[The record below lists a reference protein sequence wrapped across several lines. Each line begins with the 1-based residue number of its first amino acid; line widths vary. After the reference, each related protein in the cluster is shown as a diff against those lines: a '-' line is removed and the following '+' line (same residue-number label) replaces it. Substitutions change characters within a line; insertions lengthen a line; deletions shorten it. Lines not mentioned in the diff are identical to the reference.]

1 MKSERKKTPSPLRY
15 LCGILAV
22 WTVLIGFSKFA
33 GGRVGSGS
41 IRIPAAALLLIVIPA
56 AVFAISRLGT
66 HCVYI
71 RSHSGALRRGTAL
84 LGALT
89 LSLSAFT
96 LPAEA
101 TVSGS
106 LSVANI
112 GWNETAFSEGT
123 PGKGTATNKT
133 ASSSWAANGTQITGT
148 VTPAESSENSG
159 GGGCGGS
166 SSTTTYYYSSGAT
179 STLTITNQS
188 AEKSLLTFSYTV
200 PSPSAGT
207 LTIDGTAQTKASSF
221 SKTLEPNGTVLIK
234 LTTSANP
241 ASSTSSNPS
250 GYAASATLSNL
261 SLTSLNRDISV
272 TFAQPVHGSYTVNVG
287 STKLNVGETCTK
299 PVTTQYTLSA
309 RADAN
314 YVFDGWYV
322 NDTKVSVAATYTTA
336 FSDDCTVEARFAEEP
351 LFSVI
356 QMSDQTADKS
366 AYVEVNSSYYHEIG
380 DSKSKKGSSH
390 TNVGTSG
397 NNSYGEPTYF
407 PYSTWSASD
416 GAIQSSASGT
426 ATGDNQTTLGYSSAS
441 ATLYSD
447 IIRVKCKENCII
459 TFDSSMDAQSVQIAN
474 SNGASDNQYGVFLY
488 YYTTASDR
496 ANAGTIRTNGTA
508 EFKGSKQTSGKA
520 STRVVVN
527 KGEYLYLHAY
537 AKTRKEKFIASGHIT
552 DNYSYTAKISN
563 FTVTPN
569 TIEHTL
575 TTGNRDN
582 TGAVLKYGSVKING
596 TAKSVSSG
604 TCDYKAAENATLTL
618 TPGTAPT
625 GYTFIGWH
633 NVTDNKY
640 DYTSSTYTVKMTNDY
655 EVYPIYVPAMT
666 ITADGD
672 NGYES
677 ATYQYKSLSG
687 GMVPSNGQ
695 LFVARGPIQSNGGNP
710 AFYTSL
716 KDAFAATDTVFLLAW
731 DTINGSLTIPVGKT
745 LVIPDRLADPGPD
758 ASQPEQVTSSTG
770 ISSYCK
776 VTLNGNLTVNGKLVV
791 NGMQSSTASGRAA
804 GSIGY
809 LSLSDKATV
818 TVNSG
823 GELCGYG
830 QIRGGSIT
838 AENGSTVRELMEI
851 SDRRTALVM
860 KEIVDQ
866 KSSKRVFPFNNFS
879 IKTIE
884 SPVTYASG
892 AKLYAQYSVML
903 EGNNHSAGAV
913 LIFGS
918 SGALFNLTRGSMTKS
933 FDLDTDKTIY
943 RLNEGGE
950 MGTGSFQL
958 DVKFSVASYGG
969 TTITIKSQD
978 YWMPLN
984 AGFDL
989 RTAGD
994 MTVNNDFK
1002 FLPGASLSVEKGG
1015 TCTVA
1020 SSAKLLFYRLN
1031 DYDTRGIG
1039 NGTYQKGY
1047 SAKVYPVNATNLPGG
1062 GYTHPKLDTVGS
1074 ARLNVDGEMIVNGGL
1089 YVSDELVSQSNQ
1101 GFTGTEP
1108 VDGVNKTR
1116 QEINQAYFKLY
1127 PNGYNVLTGT
1137 GSINMTTAL
1146 TNSNVNEAMTSQNT
1160 NDPAWAKIPISPI
1173 KGLKADATAD
1183 TPENYQSLNTQATYY
1198 GVYRPGNFYVWT
1210 TEKPEIAKIVGG
1222 GNETTTYRSLA
1233 DAVQAYTAGTGYI
1246 QMLKD
1251 STEPG
1256 FTVSQNVT
1264 LDLNGKTV
1272 TLAGDLTVAEGCTL
1286 SGMDS
1291 SSKEYAAPS
1300 GKIVGKVTGYAPT
1313 YQTPTVTT
1321 TDGDTYDRYVAIP
1334 GTEADGNTPN
1344 LSFHHFNISVTGYH
1358 FELATGDTPQ
1368 CALFFI
1374 GKFQGD
1380 EAAKGYLTSLGFTLK
1395 VKGENGENDTQLG
1408 EDNYELPD
1416 NKNEIP
1422 KMPAA
1427 GEESTSKVVY
1437 DRDGDGAYL
1446 FEVYLKR
1453 SFKKGE
1459 SKGYTEYISA
1469 TAQATFKNGRTQQSD
1484 PRELSFQEAWTDK
1497 GLTTGQREIL
1507 DKFLTD
1513 LGIK

>member
-1 MKSERKKTPSPLRY
+1 MKSEGKKTPLPLRY

-66 HCVYI
+66 HCACM
-71 RSHSGALRRGTAL
+71 RSHGGALRRGTAL

-112 GWNETAFSEGT
+112 GLSESAISAGT
-123 PGKGTATNKT
+123 PGKGTATNNT
-133 ASSSWAANGTQITGT
+133 ASSSWVANGGTQITGT
-148 VTPAESSENSG
+148 VTPAESSETSGG

-166 SSTTTYYYSSGAT
+166 KTTTYYYSSEAT

-188 AEKSLLTFSYTV
+188 AEESLLTFSYTV
-200 PSPSAGT
+200 PSAGGT

-221 SKTLEPNGTVLIK
+221 SKTLDPNGTVLIK
-234 LTTSANP
+234 LTTPANP

-272 TFAQPVHGSYTVNVG
+272 KFAQPVHGSYTVKAG
-287 STKLNVGETCTK
+287 STTLKVGETYTK
-299 PVTTQYTLSA
+299 PVSTTYTLSA

-322 NDTKVSVAATYTTA
+322 HDTKVSVAATYTTA
-336 FSDDCTVEARFAEEP
+336 FSDDCTVEAHFVEDP

-356 QMSDQTADKS
+356 QMSDAGADKS

-390 TNVGTSG
+390 TNVDTSG
-397 NNSYGEPTYF
+397 NNSYGDPTYF
-407 PYSTWSASD
+407 PYSTWSASN
-416 GAIQSSASGT
+416 GAIQSSAIGT
-426 ATGDNQTTLGYSSAS
+426 ATGDNQTTWGYSSAS

-459 TFDSSMDAQSVQIAN
+459 TFDSSMSAQSVSIAN

-488 YYTTASDR
+488 YYTTASAS

-527 KGEYLYLHAY
+527 KGEYLYLYAY
-537 AKTRKEKFIASGHIT
+537 AKTRKEQFISSGYIT
-552 DNYSYTAKISN
+552 DNYSYTATISK

-596 TAKSVSSG
+596 TAQGVSSG
-604 TCDYKAAENATLTL
+604 TCSYKAADNATLKL

-633 NVTDNKY
+633 NVTDNEY
-640 DYTSSTYTVKMTNDY
+640 DYTNSTYSVTMTKDYTVN
-655 EVYPIYVPAMT
+655 PIYVPAMT
-666 ITADGD
+666 ITAGDGA
-672 NGYES
+672 NGYEN

-695 LFVARGPIQSNGGNP
+695 LFVARNADCSK
-710 AFYTSL
+710 FYTDL
-716 KDAFAATDTVFLLAW
+716 NTAFANESTVFLLAG
-731 DTINGSLTIPVGKT
+731 DTFNGSLTIPTNKT

-830 QIRGGSIT
+830 QIRGGSIS
-838 AENGSTVRELMEI
+838 AENSSTVRELMEI
-851 SDRRTALVM
+851 SDRRAALVM
-860 KEIVDQ
+860 KEIEDQ
-866 KSSKRVFPFNNFS
+866 KSSKRVFPFSNFS

-918 SGALFNLTRGSMTKS
+918 SGALFNLTQGSMTKS
-933 FDLDTDKTIY
+933 FDLAKDKTVY
-943 RLNEGGE
+943 RLNEGGN

-958 DVKFSVASYGG
+958 DVKFGVQGVGSK
-969 TTITIKSQD
+969 TITIKSQD

-989 RTAGD
+989 RTAGE
-994 MTVNNDFK
+994 MTVNSDFK

-1015 TCTVA
+1015 TCTVV
-1020 SSAKLLFYRLN
+1020 SGAKLLFYRLN
-1031 DYDTRGIG
+1031 DYDTREIDKGE
-1039 NGTYQKGY
+1039 YQKGY
-1047 SAKVYPVNATNLPGG
+1047 STKVYPVNATNRPGG
-1062 GYTHPKLDTVGS
+1062 GYTHPKLETVGS
-1074 ARLNVDGEMIVNGGL
+1074 ARLNVDGEMIVKGGL
-1089 YVSDELVSQSNQ
+1089 YVSNDLVSESNQ
-1101 GFTGTEP
+1101 DFAGMEP
-1108 VDGVNKTR
+1108 VDGVEMSRKD
-1116 QEINQAYFKLY
+1116 INAAYFTVY
-1127 PNGYNVLTGT
+1127 DNGYNVLTGT
-1137 GSINMTTAL
+1137 GSIDMTAAQTSE
-1146 TNSNVNEAMTSQNT
+1146 TQVYEAMTAQKT
-1160 NDPAWAKIPISPI
+1160 NDPAWAPI
-1173 KGLKADATAD
+1173 KITPIAGLNVDASAD
-1183 TPENYQSLNTQATYY
+1183 THENYNAFDQKATYY
-1198 GVYRPGNFYVWT
+1198 GVYQPGGFYTWT
-1210 TEKPEIAKIVGG
+1210 TEKPVVAKIVNGA
-1222 GNETTTYRSLA
+1222 NEQTYRSLA
-1233 DAVQAYTAGTGYI
+1233 AAVQDYTAGTGYI
-1246 QMLKD
+1246 QMIAD
-1251 STEPG
+1251 STESG
-1256 FTVSQNVT
+1256 FTVDRNVI

-1272 TLAGDLTVAEGCTL
+1272 KLAGTMTVAKGYTL

-1291 SSKEYAAPS
+1291 STGTGYDTAPS
-1300 GKIVGKVTGYAPT
+1300 GKIVGTVTGTVAPVFEK
-1313 YQTPTVTT
+1313 PL
-1321 TDGDTYDRYVAIP
+1321 TDDPEYNYLRYVAIKNDA
-1334 GTEADGNTPN
+1334 GTEYT
-1344 LSFHHFNISVTGYH
+1344 FHRFNISVTGYR

-1380 EAAKGYLTSLGFTLK
+1380 KAAKDYLKSLGFTLTDIDGK
-1395 VKGENGENDTQLG
+1395 TTNPR
-1408 EDNYELPD
+1408 Y
-1416 NKNEIP
+1416 EIP
-1422 KMPAA
+1422 AGTDIPPMPPE
-1427 GEESTSKVVY
+1427 GVESDSEVVLS
-1437 DRDGDGAYL
+1437 DDGAYF
-1446 FEVYLKR
+1446 FEAYLMRDINKENYR
-1453 SFKKGE
+1453 KQF
-1459 SKGYTEYISA
+1459 SA
-1469 TAQATFKNGRTQQSD
+1469 IAQATFQNDETQNS
-1484 PRELSFQEAWTDK
+1484 ETKKWSFQEALTK
-1497 GLTTGQREIL
+1497 PEGLTPEQKTIL
-1507 DKFLTD
+1507 KNFLDGLDTPNQTE
-1513 LGIK
+1513 

>member
-1 MKSERKKTPSPLRY
+1 MKSEGKKTPSPLRY

-33 GGRVGSGS
+33 GGRAGDGS

-66 HCVYI
+66 LCAYM

-84 LGALT
+84 LCALA

-101 TVSGS
+101 AVNGS
-106 LSVANI
+106 LSDANI
-112 GWNETAFSEGT
+112 GWSESGFSAGT
-123 PGKGTATNKT
+123 PGTGTATSNT
-133 ASSSWAANGTQITGT
+133 ASSSWAASGTQITGT
-148 VTPAESSENSG
+148 VTPAESSATS

-166 SSTTTYYYSSGAT
+166 TTSYYYSSEAT
-179 STLTITNQS
+179 STLTITNQN

-200 PSPSAGT
+200 PSAGT

-221 SKTLEPNGTVLIK
+221 SKTLGPNGTVLIK
-234 LTTSANP
+234 LTTQAKP
-241 ASSTSSNPS
+241 ALSTSSNPS
-250 GYAASATLSNL
+250 AYAASATLSNL

-272 TFAQPVHGSYTVNVG
+272 TFAQPAHGSYTVKAG
-287 STKLNVGETCTK
+287 STALKVGETYTK

-322 NDTKVSVAATYTTA
+322 NDTKVSVAATYTTV
-336 FSDDCTVEARFAEEP
+336 FSDDCTVEARFAGDP

-356 QMSDQTADKS
+356 QMSDPAADKS
-366 AYVEVNSSYYHEIG
+366 AYVEASSSYYHNE
-380 DSKSKKGSSH
+380 KGSYH

-407 PYSTWSASD
+407 PYSTWSASN
-416 GAIQSSASGT
+416 GAIQSSESGT
-426 ATGDNQTTLGYSSAS
+426 ATGDNQTTWGYSQAS

-459 TFDSSMDAQSVQIAN
+459 TFDSSMNAQSVSISN
-474 SNGASDNQYGVFLY
+474 SNSSDNQYGVFLY
-488 YYTTASDR
+488 YYTTASAS
-496 ANAGTIRTNGTA
+496 ANANTIKTNGTA
-508 EFKGSKQTSGKA
+508 AIEGSKKTSGSA
-520 STRVVVN
+520 SKTRVVVN

-537 AKTRKEKFIASGHIT
+537 AKTRKDKMTNSGYET
-552 DNYSYTAKISN
+552 DNYSYTATISN

-569 TIEHTL
+569 TTEHTF

-582 TGAVLKYGSVKING
+582 TGTVLKSGSVKING
-596 TAKSVSSG
+596 TAQGVSSG
-604 TCDYKAAENATLTL
+604 TYSYKAADNATLTL
-618 TPGTAPT
+618 TLGTAPT

-633 NVTDNKY
+633 NVTDNVY
-640 DYTSSTYTVKMTNDY
+640 DYTNSTYTVKMTKDY
-655 EVYPIYVPAMT
+655 QVNPIYVPAMT
-666 ITADGD
+666 ITAGGA
-672 NGYES
+672 NGYGS
-677 ATYQYKSLSG
+677 ADYQYKSLSG
-687 GMVPSNGQ
+687 QMVTPNGQ
-695 LFVARGPIQSNGGNP
+695 YVARNADCSK
-710 AFYTSL
+710 FYTDL
-716 KDAFAATDTVFLLAW
+716 NTAFSDTNTVFLLAG
-731 DTINGSLTIPVGKT
+731 DTFNGSLTIPTGKT
-745 LVIPDRLADPGPD
+745 LVIPDRLADSGPA
-758 ASQPEQVTSSTG
+758 ASQPEQVTSSAG

-776 VTLNGNLTVNGKLVV
+776 VTLNGNLTVDGKLVV
-791 NGMQSSTASGRAA
+791 NGMQSSTANGRAA

-809 LSLSDKATV
+809 LSLSDSAAV
-818 TVNSG
+818 TVSSG

-830 QIRGGSIT
+830 QIRGGSIS
-838 AENGSTVRELMEI
+838 AKNGSTVRELMEI
-851 SDRRTALVM
+851 SDRRAALVM
-860 KEIVDQ
+860 KEIDDK
-866 KSSKRVFPFNNFS
+866 KSSMRVFPFSNFS

-892 AKLYAQYSVML
+892 AKLYAQYSIML
-903 EGNNHSAGAV
+903 EGNNQSTGAV
-913 LIFGS
+913 LIFGP
-918 SGALFNLTRGSMTKS
+918 SGALFNLTQGSMTKS
-933 FDLDTDKTIY
+933 FDLAKDKTVY
-943 RLNEGGE
+943 RLNEGGK
-950 MGTGSFQL
+950 MSTGSFQL
-958 DVKFSVASYGG
+958 DVKFGVSGYGS
-969 TTITIKSQD
+969 TTITIKSQE

-994 MTVNNDFK
+994 MTVNSDFK

-1020 SSAKLLFYRLN
+1020 NSAKLLFYRLN

-1108 VDGVNKTR
+1108 VDGVEMSRKD
-1116 QEINQAYFKLY
+1116 INAAYFKVY

-1137 GSINMTTAL
+1137 GAINMTAAQT
-1146 TNSNVNEAMTSQNT
+1146 SEPQVYEAMTSQNT
-1160 NDPAWAKIPISPI
+1160 NDPAWAPI
-1173 KGLKADATAD
+1173 KITPIAGLNVDASAD
-1183 TPENYQSLNTQATYY
+1183 THENYKPLDQKATYY
-1198 GVYRPGNFYVWT
+1198 GVHRPGNFYVWT

-1222 GNETTTYRSLA
+1222 GNETIYRSLA
-1233 DAVQAYTAGTGYI
+1233 DAVQAYTGTGYI
-1246 QMLKD
+1246 QMLKN

-1256 FTVSQNVT
+1256 FTVSKDVT

-1272 TLAGDLTVAEGCTL
+1272 TLASPLTVAEGYTL

-1291 SSKEYAAPS
+1291 SAKADYTTAPT
-1300 GKIVGKVTGYAPT
+1300 GKIVGTVTGTVAPT
-1313 YQTPTVTT
+1313 YQTP
-1321 TDGDTYDRYVAIP
+1321 GDTNDRYVAIQ
-1334 GTEADGNTPN
+1334 GKEADNTTAN
-1344 LSFHHFNISVTGYH
+1344 LSFHRFNISVTGYR
-1358 FELATGDTPQ
+1358 FELTTGDTPK

-1380 EAAKGYLTSLGFTLK
+1380 AEAKKHLTSLGFTLDGLKGSASKK
-1395 VKGENGENDTQLG
+1395 VVTCTMPDALDKEVDVDENG
-1408 EDNYELPD
+1408 
-1416 NKNEIP
+1416 
-1422 KMPAA
+1422 
-1427 GEESTSKVVY
+1427 VY
-1437 DRDGDGAYL
+1437 CFEAYL
-1446 FEVYLKR
+1446 MREIDKSNPDTYRKPF
-1453 SFKKGE
+1453 
-1459 SKGYTEYISA
+1459 SA
-1469 TAQATFKNGRTQQSD
+1469 TAQATFSNGGTQDSETKQW
-1484 PRELSFQEAWTDK
+1484 SFEDAWTNPGELDPAQK
-1497 GLTTGQREIL
+1497 DIL
-1507 DKFLTD
+1507 DKFLKA
-1513 LGIK
+1513 LNIPNP

>member
-1 MKSERKKTPSPLRY
+1 MKSEGKKTPLPLRY

-33 GGRVGSGS
+33 GGHAGSGS

-66 HCVYI
+66 LCACM

-101 TVSGS
+101 ATSGS
-106 LSVANI
+106 LSDTNI
-112 GWNETAFSEGT
+112 GLSESAFSAGT

-133 ASSSWAANGTQITGT
+133 ASSSWAANGTQIIGT
-148 VTPAESSENSG
+148 VTPAESSETS

-166 SSTTTYYYSSGAT
+166 TTTHYYSSEAT

-200 PSPSAGT
+200 PSAGGT

-221 SKTLEPNGTVLIK
+221 SRTLDPNGTVLIK
-234 LTTSANP
+234 LTTSATP

-250 GYAASATLSNL
+250 AYAASATLSNL

-272 TFAQPVHGSYTVNVG
+272 TFAQPAHGSYTVKAG
-287 STKLNVGETCTK
+287 STTLKVGETYTK
-299 PVTTQYTLSA
+299 PVSTTYTLSA

-322 NDTKVSVAATYTTA
+322 NHDTKVSVAATYTAA
-336 FSDDCTVEARFAEEP
+336 FSDDCTVEARFVEDP
-351 LFSVI
+351 LFTVI
-356 QMSDQTADKS
+356 QMSDAGADKS
-366 AYVEVNSSYYHEIG
+366 AYVEVNSSYYHSE
-380 DSKSKKGSSH
+380 KGSYH
-390 TNVGTSG
+390 TNVGDTSA
-397 NNSYGEPTYF
+397 NNSYGAHTYF
-407 PYSTWSASD
+407 PYSTWSASN

-426 ATGDNQTTLGYSSAS
+426 ATGDNQTTWGYSQAS

-459 TFDSSMDAQSVQIAN
+459 TFDSSMDAHSVSISN
-474 SNGASDNQYGVFLY
+474 SGSSDNQYGVFLY
-488 YYTTASDR
+488 YYTTASAS
-496 ANAGTIRTNGTA
+496 ANASTIKTNGTA
-508 EFKGSKQTSGKA
+508 AIEGSKKTNGNA
-520 STRVVVN
+520 TGTRVVVN
-527 KGEYLYLHAY
+527 KGEYLYLYAY
-537 AKTRKEKFIASGHIT
+537 AKTRKDKMTNSGYET
-552 DNYSYTAKISN
+552 DNYSYTAKIFN

-596 TAKSVSSG
+596 TAQSVSSG

-633 NVTDNKY
+633 NVTDNES
-640 DYTSSTYTVKMTNDY
+640 DYTSSTYMVKMTKDY

-666 ITADGD
+666 ITAGGTDGY
-672 NGYES
+672 GS
-677 ATYQYKSLSG
+677 ADYQYKSLSG

-695 LFVARGPIQSNGGNP
+695 YVARNADCSK
-710 AFYTSL
+710 FYTDL
-716 KDAFAATDTVFLLAW
+716 NAAFSDTDIVFLLAG
-731 DTINGSLTIPVGKT
+731 DTFNGSLTIPTNKT
-745 LVIPDRLADPGPD
+745 LVIPDRLADPGPG
-758 ASQPEQVTSSTG
+758 ASQPEQVTSSAG

-791 NGMQSSTASGRAA
+791 NGMQSGAANNGVCGRAA
-804 GSIGY
+804 GGIGY
-809 LSLSDKATV
+809 LSLSGSAAITV
-818 TVNSG
+818 SSG

-830 QIRGGSIT
+830 QIRGGSIS
-838 AENGSTVRELMEI
+838 AEKGSTVRELMEI
-851 SDRRTALVM
+851 SDKRTALVM
-860 KEIVDQ
+860 KEIDDQ

-918 SGALFNLTRGSMTKS
+918 SGALFNLTEGSMTKS
-933 FDLDTDKTIY
+933 FDLAADKTVY
-943 RLNEGGE
+943 RLNEGGK

-958 DVKFSVASYGG
+958 DVKFGVSGFG
-969 TTITIKSQD
+969 NTTITIKSQE

-994 MTVNNDFK
+994 MTVNSDFK

-1020 SSAKLLFYRLN
+1020 SGAKLLFYRLN
-1031 DYDTRGIG
+1031 DYDTREIG
-1039 NGTYQKGY
+1039 KGEYQKGY
-1047 SAKVYPVNATNLPGG
+1047 SMKVYPVNATNLPGG
-1062 GYTHPKLDTVGS
+1062 GYKHPTLETVGS
-1074 ARLNVDGEMIVNGGL
+1074 ARLNVDGEMIVKGGL
-1089 YVSDELVSQSNQ
+1089 YVSNDPVSESDQDFGKTEL
-1101 GFTGTEP
+1101 
-1108 VDGVNKTR
+1108 VDGVYKTR
-1116 QEINQAYFKLY
+1116 KEINAADFTVYD
-1127 PNGYNVLTGT
+1127 NGYNVLTGT
-1137 GSINMTTAL
+1137 GAINMTAAQTSE
-1146 TNSNVNEAMTSQNT
+1146 TKVYEAMTSQNT
-1160 NDPAWAKIPISPI
+1160 NDPAWAPI
-1173 KGLKADATAD
+1173 KITPVAGLKADASAD
-1183 TPENYQSLNTQATYY
+1183 TPENYQPLNTQATYY
-1198 GVYRPGNFYVWT
+1198 GVYCPDGFYIWM
-1210 TEKPEIAKIVGG
+1210 TEAPKIAKIVNGT
-1222 GNETTTYRSLA
+1222 NEQIFRSLT
-1233 DAVQAYTAGTGYI
+1233 DAVYNYTGEGYI
-1246 QMLKD
+1246 QMIAN

-1256 FTVSQNVT
+1256 FTLDKDLC
-1264 LDLNGKTV
+1264 LDLNGYTV
-1272 TLAGDLTVAEGCTL
+1272 TGDFNMSGHILH
-1286 SGMDS
+1286 GMDS
-1291 SSKEYAAPS
+1291 TTDAYDGAKA
-1300 GKIVGKVTGYAPT
+1300 GKIVGTVSGYDKT
-1313 YQTPTVTT
+1313 YQTPTVTGNE
-1321 TDGDTYDRYVAIP
+1321 GDDAYKRYVAIP
-1334 GTEADGNTPN
+1334 GEENGKPTV
-1344 LSFHHFNISVTGYH
+1344 SFHRFNISVSGYR
-1358 FELATGDTPQ
+1358 FELAAPQ

-1380 EAAKGYLTSLGFTLK
+1380 DAAKNYLTSLGFTLT
-1395 VKGENGENDTQLG
+1395 DI
-1408 EDNYELPD
+1408 DNTERSYICAITGKDIPD
-1416 NKNEIP
+1416 
-1422 KMPAA
+1422 MPAE
-1427 GEESTSKVVY
+1427 GEEITSEVV
-1437 DRDGDGAYL
+1437 RDVDGAYL
-1446 FEVYLKR
+1446 FEAYLIHNIE
-1453 SFKKGE
+1453 KG
-1459 SKGYTEYISA
+1459 KPATYQTPFTA
-1469 TAQATFKNGRTQQSD
+1469 TAQATFGNNGKQSEE
-1484 PRELSFQEAWTDK
+1484 RKLSFQDAWENP
-1497 GLTTGQREIL
+1497 GEITTEQKEIL
-1507 DKFLTD
+1507 DKFLAE
-1513 LGIK
+1513 LGITKQTE

>member
-1 MKSERKKTPSPLRY
+1 MKSEGKKTPSPLRY

-33 GGRVGSGS
+33 GGRAGSGS

-66 HCVYI
+66 LCAYM

-89 LSLSAFT
+89 LFLSAFT

-101 TVSGS
+101 AVNGS
-106 LSVANI
+106 LSDSNI
-112 GWNETAFSEGT
+112 GWSESEISAGT
-123 PGKGTATNKT
+123 PGKGTATGNT
-133 ASSSWAANGTQITGT
+133 ASSSWVASGTQITGT
-148 VTPAESSENSG
+148 VTPAESSETS
-159 GGGCGGS
+159 GGGCGG
-166 SSTTTYYYSSGAT
+166 STTTYYYSSAAT
-179 STLTITNQS
+179 STLTITNRS
-188 AEKSLLTFSYTV
+188 TEKSLLTFSYTV
-200 PSPSAGT
+200 PSAGT
-207 LTIDGTAQTKASSF
+207 LTIDGTVQTKDSSF
-221 SKTLEPNGTVLIK
+221 SKTLNPNGTVLIK
-234 LTTSANP
+234 LTTPENP
-241 ASSTSSNPS
+241 VSSNSPNQS
-250 GYAASATLSNL
+250 AYAASATLSNL

-272 TFAQPVHGSYTVNVG
+272 TFAQPAHGSYTVKVG
-287 STKLNVGETCTK
+287 GTALKVGETYTK
-299 PVTTQYTLSA
+299 PVSTTYTLSA

-322 NDTKVSVAATYTTA
+322 NDTKVSVAAAYTAA
-336 FSDDCTVEARFAEEP
+336 FSDDCTVEARFAEDP

-356 QMSDQTADKS
+356 QMSDPAADKS
-366 AYVEVNSSYYHEIG
+366 AYVEASSSYYHNE
-380 DSKSKKGSSH
+380 KGSYH
-390 TNVGTSG
+390 TNVGDTNA
-397 NNSYGEPTYF
+397 NNSYGAHTYF
-407 PYSTWSASD
+407 PYSTWSASN
-416 GAIQSSASGT
+416 GAIQSSESGT
-426 ATGDNQTTLGYSSAS
+426 ATGDNQTTWGYSQAS

-459 TFDSSMDAQSVQIAN
+459 TFDSSMNAQSVSISN
-474 SNGASDNQYGVFLY
+474 SNSSDNQYGVFLY
-488 YYTTASDR
+488 YYTTASAS
-496 ANAGTIRTNGTA
+496 ANANTIKTNGTA
-508 EFKGSKQTSGKA
+508 AIEGSKKTIGSA
-520 STRVVVN
+520 NTRVVVN

-537 AKTRKEKFIASGHIT
+537 AKTRKDKMTNSGYET
-552 DNYSYTAKISN
+552 DNYTYNATISN

-569 TIEHTL
+569 TTEHTF

-582 TGAVLKYGSVKING
+582 TGTVLKSGSVKING
-596 TAKSVSSG
+596 TAQGVSSG
-604 TCDYKAAENATLTL
+604 TYSYKAADNATLTL

-633 NVTDNKY
+633 NVTDNVY
-640 DYTSSTYTVKMTNDY
+640 DYTNSTYTVKMTKDY
-655 EVYPIYVPAMT
+655 EVNPIYVPAMT
-666 ITADGD
+666 ITAGGA
-672 NGYES
+672 NGYGS
-677 ATYQYKSLSG
+677 ADYQYKSLSG
-687 GMVPSNGQ
+687 QMVTPNGQ
-695 LFVARGPIQSNGGNP
+695 YVARNADCSK
-710 AFYTSL
+710 FYTDL
-716 KDAFAATDTVFLLAW
+716 NAAFSDTNTVFLLAG
-731 DTINGSLTIPVGKT
+731 DTFNGSLTIPTGKT
-745 LVIPDRLADPGPD
+745 LVIPDRLADSGPA
-758 ASQPEQVTSSTG
+758 ASQPEQVTSSAG

-776 VTLNGNLTVNGKLVV
+776 VTLNGNLTVDGKLVV
-791 NGMQSSTASGRAA
+791 NGMQSSTANGRAA
-804 GSIGY
+804 GGIGY
-809 LSLSDKATV
+809 LSLSDSAAV
-818 TVNSG
+818 TVSSG

-830 QIRGGSIT
+830 QIRGGSIS
-838 AENGSTVRELMEI
+838 AKNGSTVRELMEI
-851 SDRRTALVM
+851 SDRRAALVM
-860 KEIVDQ
+860 KEIDDK
-866 KSSKRVFPFNNFS
+866 KSSMRVFPFSNFS

-903 EGNNHSAGAV
+903 EGNNQSTGAV
-913 LIFGS
+913 LIFGP
-918 SGALFNLTRGSMTKS
+918 SGALFNLTQGSMTKS
-933 FDLDTDKTIY
+933 FDLAADKTVY
-943 RLNEGGE
+943 RLNEGGQ
-950 MGTGSFQL
+950 MSTGSFQL
-958 DVKFSVASYGG
+958 DVKFGVSGFGS
-969 TTITIKSQD
+969 TTITIKSQE

-994 MTVNNDFK
+994 MTVNSDFK

-1031 DYDTRGIG
+1031 DYDTRGIDKG
-1039 NGTYQKGY
+1039 EYQKGY
-1047 SAKVYPVNATNLPGG
+1047 STKAYPVNATNLPGG

-1380 EAAKGYLTSLGFTLK
+1380 KAAKDYLTKLGFTLK
-1395 VKGENGENDTQLG
+1395 YIADESQDFSYPMPGSLN
-1408 EDNYELPD
+1408 
-1416 NKNEIP
+1416 NEV
-1422 KMPAA
+1422 
-1427 GEESTSKVVY
+1427 GLDEE
-1437 DRDGDGAYL
+1437 GAYL
-1446 FEVYLKR
+1446 FEAYLMR
-1453 SFKKGE
+1453 SFDKNDAAAYQTK
-1459 SKGYTEYISA
+1459 ISA
-1469 TAQATFKNGRTQQSD
+1469 TAQAIFGTNVGTQNS
-1484 PRELSFQEAWTDK
+1484 ETKEWSFQEAWQNALTDPDMDIS
-1497 GLTTGQREIL
+1497 QAEREIL
-1507 DKFLTD
+1507 EKFLKD
-1513 LGIK
+1513 LNIPIPNPNPKTE

>member
-1 MKSERKKTPSPLRY
+1 MKSEGKKTPSPLRY

-33 GGRVGSGS
+33 GGRAGSGS

-66 HCVYI
+66 LCACM
-71 RSHSGALRRGTAL
+71 RSHSGALRRGTAF

-101 TVSGS
+101 AVSGS
-106 LSVANI
+106 LSDTNI
-112 GWNETAFSEGT
+112 GLSESAFSAGT
-123 PGKGTATNKT
+123 PGTGTATNKT

-148 VTPAESSENSG
+148 VTPAESSVTS
-159 GGGCGGS
+159 GGGCGG
-166 SSTTTYYYSSGAT
+166 STTTYYYSSEAT

-200 PSPSAGT
+200 PSAGT

-221 SKTLEPNGTVLIK
+221 SKTLDPNGTVLIK
-234 LTTSANP
+234 LTTQANP

-272 TFAQPVHGSYTVNVG
+272 TFAQPAHGSYTVKVG
-287 STKLNVGETCTK
+287 STPLKVGETYTK
-299 PVTTQYTLSA
+299 PVSTTYTLSA

-322 NDTKVSVAATYTTA
+322 NDDTKVSVAATYTAA
-336 FSDDCTVEARFAEEP
+336 FSDDCTVKARFVEDP

-356 QMSDQTADKS
+356 QMSDPAADRS
-366 AYVEVNSSYYHEIG
+366 AYVEVSSSYYHSE
-380 DSKSKKGSSH
+380 KGSYH
-390 TNVGTSG
+390 TNVGDTSV
-397 NNSYGEPTYF
+397 NNSYGAHTYF
-407 PYSTWSASD
+407 PYSTWSASN

-426 ATGDNQTTLGYSSAS
+426 ATGDNQTTWGYSQAS

-459 TFDSSMDAQSVQIAN
+459 TFDSSMNAQSVSISN
-474 SNGASDNQYGVFLY
+474 SGSSDNQYGVFLY
-488 YYTTASDR
+488 YYTTASAS
-496 ANAGTIRTNGTA
+496 ANASTIKTNGTA
-508 EFKGSKQTSGKA
+508 AIEGSKKTSGSA
-520 STRVVVN
+520 SPRVVVN
-527 KGEYLYLHAY
+527 KGEYLYLYAY
-537 AKTRKEKFIASGHIT
+537 AKTRKDKMTNSGYET

-569 TIEHTL
+569 TTERTL

-582 TGAVLKYGSVKING
+582 TEAVLKYGSVKING
-596 TAKSVSSG
+596 TAQSVSSG
-604 TCDYKAAENATLTL
+604 TCSYKAAENATLTL

-633 NVTDNKY
+633 NVTDKEY
-640 DYTSSTYTVKMTNDY
+640 DYTNSTYTVQMTKDY

-666 ITADGD
+666 ITAGGT
-672 NGYES
+672 NGYGS
-677 ATYQYKSLSG
+677 ADYQYKSLSG

-695 LFVARGPIQSNGGNP
+695 YVARNADCSM
-710 AFYTSL
+710 FYTDL
-716 KDAFAATDTVFLLAW
+716 NAAFSDTNTVFLLAW
-731 DTINGSLTIPVGKT
+731 DTINGDLTIPTGKT
-745 LVIPDRLADPGPD
+745 LVIPDRLADPGPG

-776 VTLNGNLTVNGKLVV
+776 VTLNGNLTVDGKLVV
-791 NGMQSSTASGRAA
+791 NGMQSGAANNGVCGRAA
-804 GSIGY
+804 GGIGY
-809 LSLSDKATV
+809 LSLSGSAAITV
-818 TVNSG
+818 SSG

-830 QIRGGSIT
+830 QIRGGSIS

-851 SDRRTALVM
+851 SDKRTALVM
-860 KEIVDQ
+860 KEIDDQ

-918 SGALFNLTRGSMTKS
+918 SGALFNLTEGSMTKF
-933 FDLDTDKTIY
+933 FDLAADKTVY

-958 DVKFSVASYGG
+958 DVKFGVSGFG
-969 TTITIKSQD
+969 NTTITIKSQE

-994 MTVNNDFK
+994 MTVNSDFK

-1020 SSAKLLFYRLN
+1020 SGAKLLFYRLN

-1039 NGTYQKGY
+1039 KGEYQKGY
-1047 SAKVYPVNATNLPGG
+1047 SMKVYPVNATNLPGG
-1062 GYTHPKLDTVGS
+1062 GYKHPTLETVGS
-1074 ARLNVDGEMIVNGGL
+1074 ARLNVDGEMIVKGGL
-1089 YVSDELVSQSNQ
+1089 YVSNDPVSESNQ
-1101 GFTGTEP
+1101 DFGKTEL
-1108 VDGVNKTR
+1108 VDGVYKTR
-1116 QEINQAYFKLY
+1116 KEINAADFTVYD
-1127 PNGYNVLTGT
+1127 NGYNVLTGT
-1137 GSINMTTAL
+1137 GTINMTAAQTSE
-1146 TNSNVNEAMTSQNT
+1146 TQVYEAMTSQNT
-1160 NDPAWAKIPISPI
+1160 NDPAWAPI
-1173 KGLKADATAD
+1173 KITPIAGLKADASAD
-1183 TPENYQSLNTQATYY
+1183 TPENYQPLNTQATYY
-1198 GVYRPGNFYVWT
+1198 GVYRPDGFYIWT
-1210 TEKPEIAKIVGG
+1210 TEAPKIAKIVNGT
-1222 GNETTTYRSLA
+1222 NEQIYRSLT
-1233 DAVQAYTAGTGYI
+1233 DAVYNYTGEGYI
-1246 QMLKD
+1246 QMIEN

-1256 FTVSQNVT
+1256 FTLDKDLC
-1264 LDLNGKTV
+1264 LDLNGCTV
-1272 TLAGDLTVAEGCTL
+1272 TGDFNMSGHILH
-1286 SGMDS
+1286 GMDS
-1291 SSKEYAAPS
+1291 TTDAYDGAKA
-1300 GKIVGKVTGYAPT
+1300 GKIVGTVSGYDKT
-1313 YQTPTVTT
+1313 YQTPTVTGNE
-1321 TDGDTYDRYVAIP
+1321 GDDAYKRYVAIP
-1334 GTEADGNTPN
+1334 GEENGKPTV
-1344 LSFHHFNISVTGYH
+1344 SFHRFNISVSGYR
-1358 FELATGDTPQ
+1358 FELAAPQ

-1380 EAAKGYLTSLGFTLK
+1380 DAAKNYLTSLGFTLT
-1395 VKGENGENDTQLG
+1395 DIDI
-1408 EDNYELPD
+1408 DNTKRSYICAITGKDIPD
-1416 NKNEIP
+1416 
-1422 KMPAA
+1422 MPAE
-1427 GEESTSKVVY
+1427 GEEIDSEVV
-1437 DRDGDGAYL
+1437 RDVDGAYL
-1446 FEVYLKR
+1446 FEAYLIHNIE
-1453 SFKKGE
+1453 KG
-1459 SKGYTEYISA
+1459 KPATYQTPFTA
-1469 TAQATFKNGRTQQSD
+1469 TAQATFGNNGKQSEE
-1484 PRELSFQEAWTDK
+1484 RKLSFQDAWENP
-1497 GLTTGQREIL
+1497 GEITTEQKEIL
-1507 DKFLTD
+1507 DKFLAE
-1513 LGIK
+1513 LGITKQTE

>member
-1 MKSERKKTPSPLRY
+1 MKSEGKKTPLPLRY

-33 GGRVGSGS
+33 GGRAGSGS

-66 HCVYI
+66 LCAYM

-84 LGALT
+84 LCALA

-101 TVSGS
+101 AVSGS
-106 LSVANI
+106 LSDANI
-112 GWNETAFSEGT
+112 GWSESEFSAGT
-123 PGKGTATNKT
+123 PGTGTATSNT
-133 ASSSWAANGTQITGT
+133 ASSSWAASGTQITGT
-148 VTPAESSENSG
+148 VTPAESSATS

-166 SSTTTYYYSSGAT
+166 TTSYYYSSEAT
-179 STLTITNQS
+179 STLTITNQN

-200 PSPSAGT
+200 PSAGT
-207 LTIDGTAQTKASSF
+207 LTIDGTVQTKASSF
-221 SKTLEPNGTVLIK
+221 SKTLDPNGTVLIK
-234 LTTSANP
+234 LTTQAKP
-241 ASSTSSNPS
+241 ALSTSSNPS
-250 GYAASATLSNL
+250 AYAASATLSNL

-272 TFAQPVHGSYTVNVG
+272 TFAQPAHGSYTVKAG
-287 STKLNVGETCTK
+287 STALKVGETYTK

-322 NDTKVSVAATYTTA
+322 NDTKVSVAATYTTV
-336 FSDDCTVEARFAEEP
+336 FSDDCTVEARFAGDP

-356 QMSDQTADKS
+356 QMSDPAADKS
-366 AYVEVNSSYYHEIG
+366 AYVEASSSYYHNE
-380 DSKSKKGSSH
+380 KGSYH
-390 TNVGTSG
+390 TNVGDTSQ
-397 NNSYGEPTYF
+397 NNSYGPHTYF
-407 PYSTWSASD
+407 PYSTWSASN
-416 GAIQSSASGT
+416 GAIRSSESGT
-426 ATGDNQTTLGYSSAS
+426 ATGDNQTTWGYSQAS

-459 TFDSSMDAQSVQIAN
+459 TFDSSMNAQSVSISN
-474 SNGASDNQYGVFLY
+474 SNSSDNQYGVFLY
-488 YYTTASDR
+488 YYTTASAS
-496 ANAGTIRTNGTA
+496 ANANTIKTNGTA
-508 EFKGSKQTSGKA
+508 AIEGSKKTSGSA
-520 STRVVVN
+520 NTRVVVN
-527 KGEYLYLHAY
+527 KDEYLYLYAY
-537 AKTRKEKFIASGHIT
+537 AKTRKDKMTNSGYET
-552 DNYSYTAKISN
+552 DNYSYTATISN

-569 TIEHTL
+569 TTEHTF

-582 TGAVLKYGSVKING
+582 TGTVLKSGSVKING
-596 TAKSVSSG
+596 TAQGVSSG
-604 TCDYKAAENATLTL
+604 TYSYKAADNATLTL

-633 NVTDNKY
+633 NVTDNVY
-640 DYTSSTYTVKMTNDY
+640 DYTNSTYTVKMTKDY
-655 EVYPIYVPAMT
+655 EVTPIYVPAMT
-666 ITADGD
+666 ITAGGA
-672 NGYES
+672 NGYGS
-677 ATYQYKSLSG
+677 ADYQYKSLSG
-687 GMVPSNGQ
+687 QMVTPNGQ
-695 LFVARGPIQSNGGNP
+695 YVARNADCSK
-710 AFYTSL
+710 FYTDL
-716 KDAFAATDTVFLLAW
+716 NTAFSDTNTVFLLAG
-731 DTINGSLTIPVGKT
+731 DTFNGSLTIPTGKT
-745 LVIPDRLADPGPD
+745 LVIPDRLADSGPA
-758 ASQPEQVTSSTG
+758 ASQPEQVTSSAG

-776 VTLNGNLTVNGKLVV
+776 VTLNGNLTVDGKLVV
-791 NGMQSSTASGRAA
+791 NGMQSSTANGRAA
-804 GSIGY
+804 GGIGY
-809 LSLSDKATV
+809 LSLSDSAAV
-818 TVNSG
+818 TVSSG

-830 QIRGGSIT
+830 QIRGGSIS
-838 AENGSTVRELMEI
+838 AKNGSTVRELMEI
-851 SDRRTALVM
+851 SDRRAALVM
-860 KEIVDQ
+860 KEIDDK
-866 KSSKRVFPFNNFS
+866 KSSMRVFPFSNFS

-892 AKLYAQYSVML
+892 AKLYAQYSIML
-903 EGNNHSAGAV
+903 EGNNQSTGAV

-918 SGALFNLTRGSMTKS
+918 SGALFNLTQGSMTKS
-933 FDLDTDKTIY
+933 FDLAKDKTVY
-943 RLNEGGE
+943 RLNEGGK
-950 MGTGSFQL
+950 MSTGSFQL
-958 DVKFSVASYGG
+958 NVKFGVSGFG
-969 TTITIKSQD
+969 DTTITIKSQE

-994 MTVNNDFK
+994 MTVNSDFK

-1020 SSAKLLFYRLN
+1020 SGAKLLFYRLN

-1074 ARLNVDGEMIVNGGL
+1074 ARLNVDGEMIVKGGL
-1089 YVSDELVSQSNQ
+1089 YVSDDLVSKSYQGYNENQ
-1101 GFTGTEP
+1101 KEI
-1108 VDGVNKTR
+1108 VDGVAKTR
-1116 QEINQAYFKLY
+1116 REINEADFTVYD
-1127 PNGYNVLTGT
+1127 NGYNVLTGT
-1137 GSINMTTAL
+1137 GSIDMTAAQT
-1146 TNSNVNEAMTSQNT
+1146 TETQVHEAMTAQGT
-1160 NDPAWAKIPISPI
+1160 NDPAWAPI
-1173 KGLKADATAD
+1173 KITPIAGLKADAAED
-1183 TPENYQSLNTQATYY
+1183 TPKNYQPLKEATTYY
-1198 GVYRPGNFYVWT
+1198 GVYHLGGFYTWT
-1210 TEKPEIAKIVGG
+1210 DKMPQIAKIVGG
-1222 GNETTTYRSLA
+1222 GSDGTIYRSLA
-1233 DAVQAYTAGTGYI
+1233 AAVAAYDGTNGYI
-1246 QMLKD
+1246 QMLD
-1251 STEPG
+1251 NSTEPG
-1256 FTVSQNVT
+1256 FTLDRNVT
-1264 LDLNGKTV
+1264 LDLNGKIV
-1272 TLAGDLTVAEGCTL
+1272 TLVGDLTVAKGFTL

-1291 SSKEYAAPS
+1291 SVSKDYVTAPS
-1300 GKIVGKVTGYAPT
+1300 GKIVGKVTGTVAPT
-1313 YQTPTVTT
+1313 YQTPTTV
-1321 TDGDTYDRYVAIP
+1321 DGEYDRYVAIQ
-1334 GTEADGNTPN
+1334 GKEADGTEN
-1344 LSFHHFNISVTGYH
+1344 LSFHHFNISVTGYR
-1358 FELATGDTPQ
+1358 FELTTGDTPQ

>member
-1 MKSERKKTPSPLRY
+1 MKAEGKKTPSPLRY

-250 GYAASATLSNL
+250 GYAASATLSDL

-287 STKLNVGETCTK
+287 STKLNVGETYTK
-299 PVTTQYTLSA
+299 PVSTTYTLSA

-322 NDTKVSVAATYTTA
+322 NHDTKVSVAATYTTA
-336 FSDDCTVEARFAEEP
+336 FSDDCTVEARFVEDP

-356 QMSDQTADKS
+356 QMSDQTAADKS

-390 TNVGTSG
+390 TNVDTSG

-407 PYSTWSASD
+407 PYSTWSASND
-416 GAIQSSASGT
+416 AIQSSARGT
-426 ATGDNQTTLGYSSAS
+426 ATGDNQTTWGYSSAS

-459 TFDSSMDAQSVQIAN
+459 TFDSSMNAQSVSIAN

-488 YYTTASDR
+488 YYTTASAS
-496 ANAGTIRTNGTA
+496 ANASTIKTNGTA

-527 KGEYLYLHAY
+527 KGEYLYLYAY
-537 AKTRKEKFIASGHIT
+537 AKTRKEKFISSGYIT
-552 DNYSYTAKISN
+552 DNYSYAATISK

-596 TAKSVSSG
+596 TAQGVSSG
-604 TCDYKAAENATLTL
+604 TYSYKAADNATLKL

-640 DYTSSTYTVKMTNDY
+640 DYTSSTYPVTMSKDY

-666 ITADGD
+666 ITADGT
-672 NGYES
+672 N
-677 ATYQYKSLSG
+677 ATYQYKDLSG
-687 GMVPSNGQ
+687 KTATSTN
-695 LFVARGPIQSNGGNP
+695 LFVARGPIPSNGGNP

-731 DTINGSLTIPVGKT
+731 DTINGSLTIPTGTT

-838 AENGSTVRELMEI
+838 AENSSTVRELMEI
-851 SDRRTALVM
+851 SDRRAALVM
-860 KEIVDQ
+860 KEIEDQ
-866 KSSKRVFPFNNFS
+866 KSSKRVFPFSNFS

-918 SGALFNLTRGSMTKS
+918 SGALFNLTQGSMTKS
-933 FDLDTDKTIY
+933 FDLAADKTVY
-943 RLNEGGE
+943 RLNEGGK
-950 MGTGSFQL
+950 MSTGSFQL
-958 DVKFSVASYGG
+958 DVKFGVQGVGSQ
-969 TTITIKSQD
+969 TITIKSLD

-994 MTVNNDFK
+994 MTVNSDFK

-1015 TCTVA
+1015 TCTVTKD
-1020 SSAKLLFYRLN
+1020 AKLLFYRLN
-1031 DYDTRGIG
+1031 DYDTREIDKGE
-1039 NGTYQKGY
+1039 YQKGY
-1047 SAKVYPVNATNLPGG
+1047 STKVYPVNATNLPGG

-1089 YVSDELVSQSNQ
+1089 YVSNDPVSESNQDFDRTELVD
-1101 GFTGTEP
+1101 GTP
-1108 VDGVNKTR
+1108 KTR
-1116 QEINQAYFKLY
+1116 QQINEAYFTVY

-1137 GSINMTTAL
+1137 GSINMTAAQKDQTQ
-1146 TNSNVNEAMTSQNT
+1146 VYEAMTSQKT
-1160 NDPAWAKIPISPI
+1160 NDPAWAPI
-1173 KGLKADATAD
+1173 KITPIAGLKEDATAD
-1183 TPENYQSLNTQATYY
+1183 TQADYKSFDQKATYY
-1198 GVYRPGNFYVWT
+1198 GVYQPGGFYTWT
-1210 TEKPEIAKIVGG
+1210 TEKPVVAKIVGG
-1222 GNETTTYRSLA
+1222 GSEQTYRSLA
-1233 DAVQAYTAGTGYI
+1233 AAVQKYTGTGYI
-1246 QMLKD
+1246 QMLKN

-1256 FTVSQNVT
+1256 FTVSKDVT

-1272 TLAGDLTVAEGCTL
+1272 TFDGTLTVAEGKTL

-1291 SSKEYAAPS
+1291 SAGADYVTAPS

-1313 YQTPTVTT
+1313 YQTP
-1321 TDGDTYDRYVAIP
+1321 GDTNDRYVAIQ
-1334 GTEADGNTPN
+1334 GLEEDGRTEN
-1344 LSFHHFNISVTGYH
+1344 LSFHRFNISVTGYR
-1358 FELATGDTPQ
+1358 FELAAPQ

-1380 EAAKGYLTSLGFTLK
+1380 DAAKNHLTELGFTLK
-1395 VKGENGENDTQLG
+1395 DEKDRPLG
-1408 EDNYELPD
+1408 TDSSPIQNPEDIPD
-1416 NKNEIP
+1416 
-1422 KMPAA
+1422 MPDD
-1427 GEESTSKVVY
+1427 GKESTSEVV
-1437 DRDGDGAYL
+1437 RTKDGAFL
-1446 FEVYLKR
+1446 FEAYLKR
-1453 SFKKGE
+1453 SFDRNSTDKTA
-1459 SKGYTEYISA
+1459 YTEKIKA
-1469 TAQATFKNGRTQQSD
+1469 IAQATFKNNDGTQDSEPKLWSFED
-1484 PRELSFQEAWTDK
+1484 AWKNAGELDTAQ
-1497 GLTTGQREIL
+1497 QEIL
-1507 DKFLTD
+1507 DRFLDD
-1513 LGIK
+1513 LGIPK

>member
-1 MKSERKKTPSPLRY
+1 MKSEGKKTPSPLRY

-33 GGRVGSGS
+33 GGRAGSGS

-66 HCVYI
+66 LCAYM

-84 LGALT
+84 LCALA

-101 TVSGS
+101 AVSGS
-106 LSVANI
+106 LSDANI
-112 GWNETAFSEGT
+112 GWSESGFSAGT
-123 PGKGTATNKT
+123 PGTGTATSNT
-133 ASSSWAANGTQITGT
+133 ASSSWAASVTQITGT
-148 VTPAESSENSG
+148 VTPAESSETS
-159 GGGCGGS
+159 GGCGGS
-166 SSTTTYYYSSGAT
+166 TTSYYYSSEAT
-179 STLTITNQS
+179 STLTITNQN

-200 PSPSAGT
+200 PSAGT

-221 SKTLEPNGTVLIK
+221 SKTLDPNGTVLIK
-234 LTTSANP
+234 LTTQAKP
-241 ASSTSSNPS
+241 ALSTSSNPS
-250 GYAASATLSNL
+250 AYAASATLSNL

-272 TFAQPVHGSYTVNVG
+272 TFAQPAHGSYTVKAG
-287 STKLNVGETCTK
+287 STALKVGETYTK

-322 NDTKVSVAATYTTA
+322 NDTKVSVAATYTTV
-336 FSDDCTVEARFAEEP
+336 FSDDCTVEARFAGDP

-356 QMSDQTADKS
+356 QMSDPAADKS
-366 AYVEVNSSYYHEIG
+366 AYVEASSSYYHNE
-380 DSKSKKGSSH
+380 KGSYH
-390 TNVGTSG
+390 TNVGDTSQ
-397 NNSYGEPTYF
+397 NNSYGPHTYF
-407 PYSTWSASD
+407 PYSTWSASN
-416 GAIQSSASGT
+416 GAIQSSESGT
-426 ATGDNQTTLGYSSAS
+426 ATGDNQTTWGYSQAS

-459 TFDSSMDAQSVQIAN
+459 TFDSSMNAQSVSISN
-474 SNGASDNQYGVFLY
+474 SNSSDNQYGVFLY
-488 YYTTASDR
+488 YYTTASAS
-496 ANAGTIRTNGTA
+496 ANANTIKTNGTA
-508 EFKGSKQTSGKA
+508 AIEGSKKTSGSA

-527 KGEYLYLHAY
+527 KDEYLYLYAY
-537 AKTRKEKFIASGHIT
+537 AKTRKDKMTNSGYET
-552 DNYSYTAKISN
+552 DNYSYTATISN

-569 TIEHTL
+569 TTEHTF

-582 TGAVLKYGSVKING
+582 TGTVLKSGSVKING
-596 TAKSVSSG
+596 TAQGVSSG
-604 TCDYKAAENATLTL
+604 AYSYKAAGNATLTL

-633 NVTDNKY
+633 NVTDNVY
-640 DYTSSTYTVKMTNDY
+640 DYTNSTYTVKMTKDY
-655 EVYPIYVPAMT
+655 EVTPIYVPAMT
-666 ITADGD
+666 ITAGGA
-672 NGYES
+672 NGYGS
-677 ATYQYKSLSG
+677 ADYQYKSLSG
-687 GMVPSNGQ
+687 QMVTPNGQ
-695 LFVARGPIQSNGGNP
+695 YVARNADCSK
-710 AFYTSL
+710 FYTDL
-716 KDAFAATDTVFLLAW
+716 NTAFSDTNTVFLLAG
-731 DTINGSLTIPVGKT
+731 DTFNGSLTIPTGKT
-745 LVIPDRLADPGPD
+745 LVIPDRLADSGPA
-758 ASQPEQVTSSTG
+758 ASQPEQVTTSTG

-776 VTLNGNLTVNGKLVV
+776 VTLNGNLTVDGKLVV
-791 NGMQSSTASGRAA
+791 NGMQSSTANGRAA
-804 GSIGY
+804 GGIGY
-809 LSLSDKATV
+809 LSLSDSAAITV
-818 TVNSG
+818 SNG

-838 AENGSTVRELMEI
+838 AENSSTVRELMEI
-851 SDRRTALVM
+851 SDRRAVLVM
-860 KEIVDQ
+860 KEIDDK
-866 KSSKRVFPFNNFS
+866 KSSMRVFPFSNFS

-884 SPVTYASG
+884 SPVTYAYG

-903 EGNNHSAGAV
+903 EGNNQSTGAV
-913 LIFGS
+913 LIFGP
-918 SGALFNLTRGSMTKS
+918 SGAFFNLTQGSMTKS
-933 FDLDTDKTIY
+933 FDLAADKTVY
-943 RLNEGGE
+943 RLNEGGK
-950 MGTGSFQL
+950 MSTGSFQL
-958 DVKFSVASYGG
+958 NVKFSAGG
-969 TTITIKSQD
+969 MSQNITIKSQE

-994 MTVNNDFK
+994 MTVNSDFK

-1047 SAKVYPVNATNLPGG
+1047 STKVYPVNATNLPGG

-1108 VDGVNKTR
+1108 VDGVEMSRKD
-1116 QEINQAYFKLY
+1116 INAAYFKVY

-1137 GSINMTTAL
+1137 GSINMTAAQ
-1146 TNSNVNEAMTSQNT
+1146 TNQTQVYEAMTSQNT
-1160 NDPAWAKIPISPI
+1160 NDPAWAPI
-1173 KGLKADATAD
+1173 KITPIAGLNVDASADA
-1183 TPENYQSLNTQATYY
+1183 PKNYKPFDQKATYY
-1198 GVYRPGNFYVWT
+1198 GVHRPGNFYVWT

-1222 GNETTTYRSLA
+1222 GNETIYRSLA
-1233 DAVQAYTAGTGYI
+1233 DAVQDYTGTGYI
-1246 QMLKD
+1246 QMLKN

-1256 FTVSQNVT
+1256 FTVDRNVT

-1272 TLAGDLTVAEGCTL
+1272 KLAGTLTVAGGCTL

-1291 SSKEYAAPS
+1291 PASKDYVTAPS
-1300 GKIVGKVTGYAPT
+1300 GKIVGTVTGTVAPT

-1321 TDGDTYDRYVAIP
+1321 PDGDTYDRYVAISVTEN
-1334 GTEADGNTPN
+1334 GTST

-1374 GKFQGD
+1374 GKFRGD
-1380 EAAKGYLTSLGFTLK
+1380 DAAKKYLTKLGFTLK
-1395 VKGENGENDTQLG
+1395 GNNDMSLG
-1408 EDNYELPD
+1408 EADYVFTAD
-1416 NKNEIP
+1416 TVIP
-1422 KMPAA
+1422 P
-1427 GEESTSKVVY
+1427 ESEPGDSPVVLS
-1437 DRDGDGAYL
+1437 GDAYL
-1446 FEVYLKR
+1446 FEVYLNR
-1453 SFKKGE
+1453 SFKKDE
-1459 SKGYTEYISA
+1459 PNGYTEKIGA
-1469 TAQATFKNGRTQQSD
+1469 TAQATFKNGGTQNSETKQW
-1484 PRELSFQEAWTDK
+1484 SFEDAWTESE
-1497 GLTTGQREIL
+1497 GLKDLTPEQKAIL
-1507 DKFLTD
+1507 DKFLKE
-1513 LGIK
+1513 LGITKQAE

>member
-1 MKSERKKTPSPLRY
+1 MKAEGKKTPSPLRY

-33 GGRVGSGS
+33 GGRAGSGS

-71 RSHSGALRRGTAL
+71 RNHSGALRRGTAL

-106 LSVANI
+106 LSDTNI
-112 GWNETAFSEGT
+112 GLSESGFSAGT
-123 PGKGTATNKT
+123 PGKGNATGKT

-148 VTPAESSENSG
+148 VTPAESSETS
-159 GGGCGGS
+159 GGGCGG
-166 SSTTTYYYSSGAT
+166 STTTYYYSSEAT

-200 PSPSAGT
+200 PSAGGT

-221 SKTLEPNGTVLIK
+221 SKTLDPNGTVLIK

-250 GYAASATLSNL
+250 AYAASATLSNL

-272 TFAQPVHGSYTVNVG
+272 TFAQPAHGSYTVKTG
-287 STKLNVGETCTK
+287 STALKVGETYTK

-322 NDTKVSVAATYTTA
+322 NDTKVSVAAAYTA
-336 FSDDCTVEARFAEEP
+336 VFSDDCTVEARFTEDP
-351 LFSVI
+351 LFTVI
-356 QMSDQTADKS
+356 QMSDPAADKS
-366 AYVEVNSSYYHEIG
+366 AYVEASSSYYHSE
-380 DSKSKKGSSH
+380 KGSYH
-390 TNVGTSG
+390 TNVGDTSV
-397 NNSYGEPTYF
+397 NNSYGAHTYF
-407 PYSTWSASD
+407 PYSTWSASN

-426 ATGDNQTTLGYSSAS
+426 ATGDNQTTWGYSQAS

-459 TFDSSMDAQSVQIAN
+459 TFDSSMKAQSVSISN

-488 YYTTASDR
+488 YYTTASAS
-496 ANAGTIRTNGTA
+496 ANANTIKTNGTA
-508 EFKGSKQTSGKA
+508 AIEGSKKTSDNA
-520 STRVVVN
+520 NTRVVVN

-537 AKTRKEKFIASGHIT
+537 AKTRKDKMTNSGYET
-552 DNYSYTAKISN
+552 DNYSYTATISN

-569 TIEHTL
+569 TTEYTF

-582 TGAVLKYGSVKING
+582 TGTVLKSGSVKING
-596 TAKSVSSG
+596 TAQGVSSG
-604 TCDYKAAENATLTL
+604 TYSYKAADNATLTL
-618 TPGTAPT
+618 TQGTAPT
-625 GYTFIGWH
+625 GYAFIGWH
-633 NVTDNKY
+633 NVTDNVY
-640 DYTSSTYTVKMTNDY
+640 DYTNSTYTVKMTKDY
-655 EVYPIYVPAMT
+655 EVTPIYVPAMT
-666 ITADGD
+666 ITAGGA
-672 NGYES
+672 NGYGS
-677 ATYQYKSLSG
+677 ADYKYKSLSS

-695 LFVARGPIQSNGGNP
+695 YVARNADCSK
-710 AFYTSL
+710 FYTDL
-716 KDAFAATDTVFLLAW
+716 NTAFSDTNTVFLLAG
-731 DTINGSLTIPVGKT
+731 DTFNGSLTIPTGKT
-745 LVIPDRLADPGPD
+745 LVIPDRLADSGPA
-758 ASQPEQVTSSTG
+758 ASQPEQVTSSAG

-776 VTLNGNLTVNGKLVV
+776 VTLNGNLTVDGKLVV
-791 NGMQSSTASGRAA
+791 NGMQSSTANGRAA

-809 LSLSDKATV
+809 LSLSDSAAV
-818 TVNSG
+818 TVSSG

-830 QIRGGSIT
+830 QIRGGSIS

-851 SDRRTALVM
+851 SDRRAALVM
-860 KEIVDQ
+860 KEIDDK
-866 KSSKRVFPFNNFS
+866 KSSMRVFPFSNFS

-903 EGNNHSAGAV
+903 EGNNQSTGAV
-913 LIFGS
+913 LIFGP
-918 SGALFNLTRGSMTKS
+918 SGALFNLTQGSMTKS
-933 FDLDTDKTIY
+933 FDLAKDKTVY
-943 RLNEGGE
+943 RLNEGGK
-950 MGTGSFQL
+950 MSTGSFQL
-958 DVKFSVASYGG
+958 NVKFGVSGFG
-969 TTITIKSQD
+969 DTTITIKSQE

-994 MTVNNDFK
+994 MTVNSDFK

-1074 ARLNVDGEMIVNGGL
+1074 AQLNVDGEMIVNGGL

-1108 VDGVNKTR
+1108 VDGVEMSRKD
-1116 QEINQAYFKLY
+1116 INAAYFTVY

-1137 GSINMTTAL
+1137 GAINMTAAQTSE
-1146 TNSNVNEAMTSQNT
+1146 TQVYEAMTSQNT
-1160 NDPAWAKIPISPI
+1160 NDPAWAPIKITPI
-1173 KGLKADATAD
+1173 KGLKADATVD
-1183 TPENYQSLNTQATYY
+1183 NSDNYQPLTQATYY
-1198 GVYRPGNFYVWT
+1198 GVYQPGGFYTWT
-1210 TEKPEIAKIVGG
+1210 TEKPVVAKIVNGA
-1222 GNETTTYRSLA
+1222 NEQTYRSLA
-1233 DAVQAYTAGTGYI
+1233 AAVQDYTAGTGYI

-1256 FTVSQNVT
+1256 FTVDRNVT

-1272 TLAGDLTVAEGCTL
+1272 KLAGTLTVAKGFTL

-1291 SSKEYAAPS
+1291 SVSKDYVTAPS
-1300 GKIVGKVTGYAPT
+1300 GKIVGTVTGTVAPT
-1313 YQTPTVTT
+1313 YQTPTVKEE
-1321 TDGDTYDRYVAIP
+1321 YDRYVAIS
-1334 GTEADGNTPN
+1334 GLEADGKTAN
-1344 LSFHHFNISVTGYH
+1344 LSFHHFNISVTGYR
-1358 FELATGDTPQ
+1358 FELAAPQ

-1380 EAAKGYLTSLGFTLK
+1380 KAAKDYLKSLGFTLTDIDGTTTKK
-1395 VKGENGENDTQLG
+1395 VSCPMPGSLSDGTDTEN
-1408 EDNYELPD
+1408 
-1416 NKNEIP
+1416 
-1422 KMPAA
+1422 
-1427 GEESTSKVVY
+1427 STVIT
-1437 DRDGDGAYL
+1437 DDGAYF
-1446 FEVYLKR
+1446 FEAYLMRDINKENYR
-1453 SFKKGE
+1453 KQF
-1459 SKGYTEYISA
+1459 SA
-1469 TAQATFKNGRTQQSD
+1469 IAQATFQNDETQNS
-1484 PRELSFQEAWTDK
+1484 ETKKWSFQEALTK
-1497 GLTTGQREIL
+1497 PEGLTGLTPEQKTIL
-1507 DKFLTD
+1507 NNFLDGLDTPNQTE
-1513 LGIK
+1513 